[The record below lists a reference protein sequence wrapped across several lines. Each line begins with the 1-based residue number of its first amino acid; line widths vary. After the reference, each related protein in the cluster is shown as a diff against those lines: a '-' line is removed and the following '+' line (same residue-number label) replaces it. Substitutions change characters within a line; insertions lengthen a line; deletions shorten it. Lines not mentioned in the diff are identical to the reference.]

1 MNTQDPVAFRKHIRI
16 YLGVFVALLAAT
28 LLTVAISYVHF
39 GHAGN
44 IAVALVIAALKAAL
58 VAGFF
63 MHLLS
68 EKKSIYTVLGFT
80 AFFFLG
86 LLVLTVWSMQD
97 HPELTASLPPPLPAT
112 AGTHH
117 VP

>member
-1 MNTQDPVAFRKHIRI
+1 MNTKDLPAFQKHIRI
-16 YLGVFVALLAAT
+16 YLGVFVALLAGT
-28 LLTVAISYVHF
+28 LLTVGISYVHF

-44 IAVALVIAALKAAL
+44 ITVALVIAALKAAL

-63 MHLLS
+63 MHLVS

-97 HPELTASLPPPLPAT
+97 HPELTANLTPPPPAV
-112 AGTHH
+112 AGTPH